1 MKLPVI
7 KKLVKNYDVAQLQEA
22 EKALIEER
30 MPEIEIEGDDEGEQ
44 LTHVFAAV
52 WVLNKMKTDGLDEN
66 KALRAYTEKVRNSI
80 S

>member
-7 KKLVKNYDVAQLQEA
+7 KKLVKNYDVAQLQDA
-22 EKALIEER
+22 EQALLEDR
-30 MPEIEIEGDDEGEQ
+30 APAIEIEGDDEGEQ

-52 WVLNKMKTDGLDEN
+52 WILNKMETDGLDEN